1 MLCLAIHLLTFP
13 LRRLSRN
20 LSSLLVGSRYFAAWD
35 MLSVLLMTCM
45 VAHAFTA
52 SLPTVTA
59 ALTPVFNASGVVD
72 ADIECSDIRFGD
84 HLDISECHMAIFYLP
99 SDRTGDVDY
108 NPKTGTYTYPI
119 FSRVSLEIRHR
130 LPVVREY
137 GSCTV
142 EVNLRSRVLQDQS
155 SWGAIANQAAQI
167 VHKCVNIG
175 DGWGGQ
181 VVTGDHSGIVIFV
194 FAAEPGVQRL
204 LNSTISSAN
213 TSIGARV

>member
-1 MLCLAIHLLTFP
+1 
-13 LRRLSRN
+13 
-20 LSSLLVGSRYFAAWD
+20 

-52 SLPTVTA
+52 SLPTVNA
-59 ALTPVFNASGVVD
+59 ALTSVFNASRVAK

-84 HLDISECHMAIFYLP
+84 HLDISECHMAILYLP
-99 SDRTGDVDY
+99 NDRTGDVDY
-108 NPKTGTYTYPI
+108 DPKTRTYTYPI
-119 FSRVSLEIRHR
+119 FSRVSPETRHC

-142 EVNLRSRVLQDQS
+142 KVTLESWVLQDQS
-155 SWGAIANQAAQI
+155 SWSVIANQAAQI

-175 DGWGGQ
+175 NGRGGQ
-181 VVTGDHSGIVIFV
+181 AITGVDSGIVIFV
-194 FAAEPGVQRL
+194 FASEPGVQRL

-213 TSIGARV
+213 TSIAAMV